1 MNEPV
6 LSPNTG
12 WIILGA
18 FSVLWIFLGW
28 YWGRRAKSFD
38 DHVLAGRNVGVA
50 LGTATA
56 MATWV
61 TSNTTM
67 AAPQLAYQ
75 LGIWGMVGYSLG
87 CVGLMMFAPMAER
100 IKHLIPNGY
109 TSGDFVRTR
118 YGKRAWQV
126 FLLISFFYGL
136 GWLVS
141 MGMAGGILLEALT
154 GIPYLVG
161 MLTITIV
168 CVGYTLLGGLSA
180 VVGTD
185 FIQSI
190 LIMIGLVV
198 VGIATFSTVPAAEV
212 HARLAEDR
220 PELLNLLMPASLMFL
235 FNNLLFGVGEIFHSN
250 VWWSRAFAF
259 RRGTGFRAFFV
270 AGLAWLPVPIAAG
283 AVALAAPVL
292 GVNVPALD
300 MVGPLVVGK
309 LLGTAGA
316 IVILIIV
323 FSSLASS
330 LDSLLAATSDL
341 LVEDVYRHIFRPNA
355 GGRELRWA
363 ARGIIL
369 VIGGISI
376 ALCWGR
382 LTTLAEMI
390 QFTGAFVSSTIF
402 PIATGLYWKT
412 TNRHAAALGMLLGS
426 GAGLW
431 AYFEIGFYTAAL
443 AGASVSMI
451 CVLAG
456 TLLFPQPFSWDELK
470 ELRRPEE
477 ET

>member
-1 MNEPV
+1 M
-6 LSPNTG
+6 
-12 WIILGA
+12 I
-18 FSVLWIFLGW
+18 
-28 YWGRRAKSFD
+28 
-38 DHVLAGRNVGVA
+38 
-50 LGTATA
+50 
-56 MATWV
+56 
-61 TSNTTM
+61 
-67 AAPQLAYQ
+67 
-75 LGIWGMVGYSLG
+75 GYSLG

-109 TSGDFVRTR
+109 TSGDFVRAR
-118 YGKRAWQV
+118 YGRVCWAV

-161 MLTITIV
+161 MLTITVV

-185 FIQSI
+185 FNQSI
-190 LIMIGLVV
+190 LILAGLVV
-198 VGIATFSTVPAAEV
+198 VGVAVFTSVSPSEV
-212 HARLAEDR
+212 HAHLAEDR
-220 PELLNLLMPASLMFL
+220 PGLLDLLMPASLMFL

-259 RRGTGFRAFFV
+259 RKGRGFRAFFV

-316 IVILIIV
+316 VIILIIV

-341 LVEDVYRHIFRPNA
+341 LVEDLYRHLFRPEA
-355 GGRELRWA
+355 TGRELKWA
-363 ARGIIL
+363 ARVIIL
-369 VIGGISI
+369 VIGALAI

-390 QFTGAFVSSTIF
+390 QFTGAFVSSAIF
-402 PIATGLYWKT
+402 PIAAGLYWKK
-412 TNRHAAALGMLLGS
+412 TNRHAATLAMLLGS
-426 GAGLW
+426 AGGLI
-431 AYFEIGFYTAAL
+431 AYFQIGFYTAAL
-443 AGASVSMI
+443 VGASVSMFWV
-451 CVLAG
+451 VLG
-456 TLLFPQPFSWDELK
+456 TWLFPQSFDFETLK
-470 ELRRPEE
+470 DLRRPEE
-477 ET
+477 SA